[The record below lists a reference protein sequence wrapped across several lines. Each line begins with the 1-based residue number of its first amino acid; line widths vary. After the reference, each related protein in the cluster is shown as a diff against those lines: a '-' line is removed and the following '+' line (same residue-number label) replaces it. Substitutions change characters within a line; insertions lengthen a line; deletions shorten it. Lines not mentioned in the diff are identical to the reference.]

1 MEDAGIP
8 LGVPNSSKVT
18 AGKANVRLVP
28 AYGVVKDN
36 VDLTRSGRIRVYIS
50 DISGEK
56 ADDADSWTTLNFMSP
71 FYGRTEPT
79 APSLPSSTKE
89 NYGSFKGNPSSYG
102 MWFSPPDIGTTVM
115 CIFPDGDMTYGYWI
129 GCLPDPEALHM
140 VPAIGAVEN
149 IVAVEGE
156 AASYG
161 GALKLPV
168 TNLNFNNKA
177 LKDSSGFLQAPKPV
191 HSYVASIL
199 FQQGLIRDSIRG
211 VIGSSSQRE
220 SPSRLG
226 WGVSTPGR
234 PIYEGGFTDETIAKA
249 ATNANQQSG
258 LKVVARRG
266 GHSLVMDDGNLIGQD
281 QLVRLRTALGH
292 QILMSDDGQ
301 CLFIIHSNGQ
311 SWIELGKEGTI
322 DMYSTNSV
330 NIRTQGDLNLHADN
344 NININAKKSL
354 NIQADEIN
362 INSEKDINLL
372 TGNDFK
378 AYTMG
383 KHTHKIDG
391 EMSMSSIGEASFASS
406 AITYINGSNINLNTG
421 QSKTVPLK
429 VTAITQIL
437 HTDTLGD
444 NIKGYIAAPGKLLS
458 IVSRAPAH
466 QPWVNAG
473 LGVDVKVT
481 NNAAAVLPV
490 VPAEAVAAINQK
502 ANTAAPPVPTVA
514 VASTVPPVT
523 QVSAAVNKNT
533 TAAMISSAATTAATG
548 LKAAAVKLGTNLV
561 DGVASIGALGL
572 TPTALTAAGNF
583 KPGADALING
593 LTQGG
598 ANAAMAMTTNLMT
611 GKPGAET
618 LTQLTNNISAQVSA
632 QISNFQ
638 QSQTSLTSAGLLTG
652 KEAPGAIAGVIMSG
666 ATVGNKETIDA
677 IKTAAASASGELES
691 IAAKLGG
698 PGNEVTNA
706 IKSGNFSAQLAGTVT
721 GGTGSI
727 TAAVGSMGIGLSSLA
742 IASKGAAAEAFEA
755 IAKSLKGFT
764 PGIPQNL
771 LDIAKKSAEL
781 AQKIGKPSGK
791 PGETAMAQ
799 AAAGSTPVSA
809 TAILADA
816 SKLIGPLATS
826 TGINAT
832 VASGIA
838 ALPGGLNSISTV
850 LDNAKGATNT
860 IPGTQGLTNLINTAT
875 TASTNG
881 ISLSASTLAEQAK
894 SLTGVASSMGVDSI
908 TGRIPAIDA
917 AFASGGVSGGLT
929 ALTGQLSQAGFPTN
943 PAAIPGL
950 PAIPGMPVT
959 PVIPAIPKLPSYL
972 GFDTS
977 KIGLDKLASLTLTG
991 LPADA
996 SQKLNSAISALSAGG
1011 TIPIKLPTIAI
1022 NTFDRTEI
1030 TSRFSSLLGDKT
1042 IPIPNFSMNM
1052 TITNQSSE
1060 QIKEYDKVKAEIA
1073 NLDDM
1078 FLADRFTTLNAEY
1091 ALSNAKN
1098 NLPQGDP
1105 KIASLQSVATE
1116 ARAKLVALE
1125 QKITALRNQQYKS
1138 TTEALSAT
1146 PKPA

>member
-1 MEDAGIP
+1 
-8 LGVPNSSKVT
+8 
-18 AGKANVRLVP
+18 
-28 AYGVVKDN
+28 
-36 VDLTRSGRIRVYIS
+36 
-50 DISGEK
+50 
-56 ADDADSWTTLNFMSP
+56 
-71 FYGRTEPT
+71 
-79 APSLPSSTKE
+79 
-89 NYGSFKGNPSSYG
+89 
-102 MWFSPPDIGTTVM
+102 
-115 CIFPDGDMTYGYWI
+115 
-129 GCLPDPEALHM
+129 
-140 VPAIGAVEN
+140 
-149 IVAVEGE
+149 
-156 AASYG
+156 
-161 GALKLPV
+161 
-168 TNLNFNNKA
+168 
-177 LKDSSGFLQAPKPV
+177 
-191 HSYVASIL
+191 
-199 FQQGLIRDSIRG
+199 
-211 VIGSSSQRE
+211 
-220 SPSRLG
+220 
-226 WGVSTPGR
+226 
-234 PIYEGGFTDETIAKA
+234 
-249 ATNANQQSG
+249 
-258 LKVVARRG
+258 
-266 GHSLVMDDGNLIGQD
+266 
-281 QLVRLRTALGH
+281 
-292 QILMSDDGQ
+292 
-301 CLFIIHSNGQ
+301 
-311 SWIELGKEGTI
+311 
-322 DMYSTNSV
+322 
-330 NIRTQGDLNLHADN
+330 
-344 NININAKKSL
+344 
-354 NIQADEIN
+354 
-362 INSEKDINLL
+362 
-372 TGNDFK
+372 
-378 AYTMG
+378 
-383 KHTHKIDG
+383 
-391 EMSMSSIGEASFASS
+391 
-406 AITYINGSNINLNTG
+406 
-421 QSKTVPLK
+421 
-429 VTAITQIL
+429 
-437 HTDTLGD
+437 
-444 NIKGYIAAPGKLLS
+444 
-458 IVSRAPAH
+458 
-466 QPWVNAG
+466 
-473 LGVDVKVT
+473 
-481 NNAAAVLPV
+481 
-490 VPAEAVAAINQK
+490 
-502 ANTAAPPVPTVA
+502 
-514 VASTVPPVT
+514 
-523 QVSAAVNKNT
+523 
-533 TAAMISSAATTAATG
+533 MISSAATTAATG

-677 IKTAAASASGELES
+677 IKTAAASAGGALES
-691 IAAKLGG
+691 AAAKLGG
-698 PGNEVTNA
+698 PGNDVTNA

-727 TAAVGSMGIGLSSLA
+727 AAAVGSMGIGLSKLA
-742 IASKGAAAEAFEA
+742 ITSKGAAAEAFEA

>member
-1 MEDAGIP
+1 
-8 LGVPNSSKVT
+8 
-18 AGKANVRLVP
+18 
-28 AYGVVKDN
+28 
-36 VDLTRSGRIRVYIS
+36 
-50 DISGEK
+50 
-56 ADDADSWTTLNFMSP
+56 
-71 FYGRTEPT
+71 
-79 APSLPSSTKE
+79 
-89 NYGSFKGNPSSYG
+89 
-102 MWFSPPDIGTTVM
+102 
-115 CIFPDGDMTYGYWI
+115 
-129 GCLPDPEALHM
+129 
-140 VPAIGAVEN
+140 
-149 IVAVEGE
+149 
-156 AASYG
+156 
-161 GALKLPV
+161 
-168 TNLNFNNKA
+168 
-177 LKDSSGFLQAPKPV
+177 
-191 HSYVASIL
+191 
-199 FQQGLIRDSIRG
+199 
-211 VIGSSSQRE
+211 
-220 SPSRLG
+220 
-226 WGVSTPGR
+226 
-234 PIYEGGFTDETIAKA
+234 
-249 ATNANQQSG
+249 
-258 LKVVARRG
+258 
-266 GHSLVMDDGNLIGQD
+266 
-281 QLVRLRTALGH
+281 
-292 QILMSDDGQ
+292 
-301 CLFIIHSNGQ
+301 
-311 SWIELGKEGTI
+311 
-322 DMYSTNSV
+322 MYSTNSV

-618 LTQLTNNISAQVSA
+618 LNQLTNNISAQVSA

-677 IKTAAASASGELES
+677 IKTAAASAGGALES
-691 IAAKLGG
+691 AAAKLGS

-727 TAAVGSMGIGLSSLA
+727 AAAVGSMGIGLSSLA
-742 IASKGAAAEAFEA
+742 IASKGVAAEAFEA

>member
-1 MEDAGIP
+1 
-8 LGVPNSSKVT
+8 
-18 AGKANVRLVP
+18 
-28 AYGVVKDN
+28 
-36 VDLTRSGRIRVYIS
+36 
-50 DISGEK
+50 
-56 ADDADSWTTLNFMSP
+56 
-71 FYGRTEPT
+71 
-79 APSLPSSTKE
+79 
-89 NYGSFKGNPSSYG
+89 
-102 MWFSPPDIGTTVM
+102 
-115 CIFPDGDMTYGYWI
+115 
-129 GCLPDPEALHM
+129 
-140 VPAIGAVEN
+140 
-149 IVAVEGE
+149 
-156 AASYG
+156 
-161 GALKLPV
+161 
-168 TNLNFNNKA
+168 
-177 LKDSSGFLQAPKPV
+177 
-191 HSYVASIL
+191 
-199 FQQGLIRDSIRG
+199 
-211 VIGSSSQRE
+211 
-220 SPSRLG
+220 
-226 WGVSTPGR
+226 
-234 PIYEGGFTDETIAKA
+234 
-249 ATNANQQSG
+249 
-258 LKVVARRG
+258 
-266 GHSLVMDDGNLIGQD
+266 
-281 QLVRLRTALGH
+281 
-292 QILMSDDGQ
+292 
-301 CLFIIHSNGQ
+301 
-311 SWIELGKEGTI
+311 
-322 DMYSTNSV
+322 
-330 NIRTQGDLNLHADN
+330 
-344 NININAKKSL
+344 
-354 NIQADEIN
+354 
-362 INSEKDINLL
+362 
-372 TGNDFK
+372 
-378 AYTMG
+378 
-383 KHTHKIDG
+383 
-391 EMSMSSIGEASFASS
+391 
-406 AITYINGSNINLNTG
+406 
-421 QSKTVPLK
+421 
-429 VTAITQIL
+429 
-437 HTDTLGD
+437 
-444 NIKGYIAAPGKLLS
+444 
-458 IVSRAPAH
+458 
-466 QPWVNAG
+466 

-490 VPAEAVAAINQK
+490 VPAEAVAAINQE
-502 ANTAAPPVPTVA
+502 ANTATPPVPTVA

-523 QVSAAVNKNT
+523 KVSAAVDKNT

-638 QSQTSLTSAGLLTG
+638 QAQTSLTSAGLLTG

-677 IKTAAASASGELES
+677 IKTAAASAGGALES
-691 IAAKLGG
+691 AAAKLGG
-698 PGNEVTNA
+698 LGNDVTNA

-727 TAAVGSMGIGLSSLA
+727 AAAVGSMGIGLSSLA
-742 IASKGAAAEAFEA
+742 IASKGVAAEAFEA
-755 IAKSLKGFT
+755 ISKSLKGFT

-799 AAAGSTPVSA
+799 AAAGPTPVSA

-832 VASGIA
+832 ISSGIA

-850 LDNAKGATNT
+850 LDNAKGAINT

-929 ALTGQLSQAGFPTN
+929 ALTGQISQAGFPTN

-950 PAIPGMPVT
+950 PAIPGMPAIPT
-959 PVIPAIPKLPSYL
+959 IPAIPTLPKYL

-996 SQKLNSAISALSAGG
+996 SQKLNSAISALSTGG

-1052 TITNQSSE
+1052 TVTNLSSE
-1060 QIKEYDKVKAEIA
+1060 QIKEYDKVKVEIA
-1073 NLDDM
+1073 ALDDM

-1125 QKITALRNQQYKS
+1125 QKITALRNQQFKS

-1146 PKPA
+1146 PKTV

>member
-1 MEDAGIP
+1 
-8 LGVPNSSKVT
+8 
-18 AGKANVRLVP
+18 
-28 AYGVVKDN
+28 
-36 VDLTRSGRIRVYIS
+36 
-50 DISGEK
+50 
-56 ADDADSWTTLNFMSP
+56 
-71 FYGRTEPT
+71 
-79 APSLPSSTKE
+79 
-89 NYGSFKGNPSSYG
+89 
-102 MWFSPPDIGTTVM
+102 
-115 CIFPDGDMTYGYWI
+115 
-129 GCLPDPEALHM
+129 
-140 VPAIGAVEN
+140 
-149 IVAVEGE
+149 
-156 AASYG
+156 
-161 GALKLPV
+161 
-168 TNLNFNNKA
+168 
-177 LKDSSGFLQAPKPV
+177 
-191 HSYVASIL
+191 
-199 FQQGLIRDSIRG
+199 
-211 VIGSSSQRE
+211 
-220 SPSRLG
+220 
-226 WGVSTPGR
+226 
-234 PIYEGGFTDETIAKA
+234 
-249 ATNANQQSG
+249 
-258 LKVVARRG
+258 
-266 GHSLVMDDGNLIGQD
+266 
-281 QLVRLRTALGH
+281 
-292 QILMSDDGQ
+292 
-301 CLFIIHSNGQ
+301 
-311 SWIELGKEGTI
+311 
-322 DMYSTNSV
+322 
-330 NIRTQGDLNLHADN
+330 
-344 NININAKKSL
+344 
-354 NIQADEIN
+354 
-362 INSEKDINLL
+362 
-372 TGNDFK
+372 
-378 AYTMG
+378 
-383 KHTHKIDG
+383 
-391 EMSMSSIGEASFASS
+391 
-406 AITYINGSNINLNTG
+406 
-421 QSKTVPLK
+421 
-429 VTAITQIL
+429 
-437 HTDTLGD
+437 
-444 NIKGYIAAPGKLLS
+444 
-458 IVSRAPAH
+458 
-466 QPWVNAG
+466 
-473 LGVDVKVT
+473 
-481 NNAAAVLPV
+481 
-490 VPAEAVAAINQK
+490 
-502 ANTAAPPVPTVA
+502 
-514 VASTVPPVT
+514 
-523 QVSAAVNKNT
+523 
-533 TAAMISSAATTAATG
+533 MISSAATTAATG

-677 IKTAAASASGELES
+677 IKTAAASAGGALES
-691 IAAKLGG
+691 AAAKLGG
-698 PGNEVTNA
+698 PGNDVTNA

-727 TAAVGSMGIGLSSLA
+727 AAAVGSMGIGLSSLA
-742 IASKGAAAEAFEA
+742 IASKGVAAEAFEA

-838 ALPGGLNSISTV
+838 SLPGGLNSISTV

-881 ISLSASTLAEQAK
+881 ISLSAATLAEQAK

-929 ALTGQLSQAGFPTN
+929 ALTGQMSQAGFPTN

-950 PAIPGMPVT
+950 PAIPGMPAT
-959 PVIPAIPKLPSYL
+959 PTLPTYL

-996 SQKLNSAISALSAGG
+996 SQKLNSAISGLSAGG
-1011 TIPIKLPTIAI
+1011 TIPIKLPTVAI
-1022 NTFDRTEI
+1022 NTFDRTDI

-1052 TITNQSSE
+1052 TATNLSSD
-1060 QIKEYDKVKAEIA
+1060 QIKEYDKVKDEIA
-1073 NLDDM
+1073 QLDDS
-1078 FLADRFTTLNAEY
+1078 RFDVNKAALNAEY

-1116 ARAKLVALE
+1116 ARAKLVALD
-1125 QKITALRNQQYKS
+1125 QKITALRNQQFKS
-1138 TTEALSAT
+1138 TTEALAAT
-1146 PKPA
+1146 PKTA

>member
-36 VDLTRSGRIRVYIS
+36 IDLTRAGRIRVYIS
-50 DISGEK
+50 DISGSN

-79 APSLPSSTKE
+79 APSLPSTTLD

-149 IVAVEGE
+149 IVAIEGE

-234 PIYEGGFTDETIAKA
+234 PIYEGGFTDKTIADA
-249 ATNANQQSG
+249 ATNPNQQSG
-258 LKVVARRG
+258 LKVVARMG

-391 EMSMSSIGEASFASS
+391 EMSMSSIGEASFASL
-406 AITYINGSNINLNTG
+406 AMTYINGSNINLNTG
-421 QSKTVPLK
+421 QTKTVPLK
-429 VTAITQIL
+429 VTAITQIP
-437 HTDTLGD
+437 HTDTLFD
-444 NIKGYIAAPGKLLS
+444 KIKGYIAAPGKLLS

-466 QPWVNAG
+466 QPWVNSG

-490 VPAEAVAAINQK
+490 VPAEAVAAINQE
-502 ANTAAPPVPTVA
+502 ANTATPPVPTVA

-523 QVSAAVNKNT
+523 QVSAAVDKNT

-561 DGVASIGALGL
+561 DGVASVGALGL

-618 LTQLTNNISAQVSA
+618 LDQLTNNISAQVSA

-638 QSQTSLTSAGLLTG
+638 QAQTSLTSAGLLTG

-677 IKTAAASASGELES
+677 IKTAATGAGGALES
-691 IAAKLGG
+691 AAAKLGG

-727 TAAVGSMGIGLSSLA
+727 AAAVGSMGIGLSSLA
-742 IASKGAAAEAFEA
+742 IASKGVAAEAFEA
-755 IAKSLKGFT
+755 ISKSLKGFT

-781 AQKIGKPSGK
+781 TQKSGK

-799 AAAGSTPVSA
+799 AAAGPTPVSA

-832 VASGIA
+832 ISSGIA

-929 ALTGQLSQAGFPTN
+929 ALTGQISQAGFPTN

-950 PAIPGMPVT
+950 PAIPGMPAT
-959 PVIPAIPKLPSYL
+959 PTLPTYL

-996 SQKLNSAISALSAGG
+996 SQKLNSAISGLSAGG

-1022 NTFDRTEI
+1022 NTFDRTDI

-1052 TITNQSSE
+1052 TATNLSSE

-1073 NLDDM
+1073 ELDDS
-1078 FLADRFTTLNAEY
+1078 RFDVNKAALNAEY
-1091 ALSNAKN
+1091 ELSNAKN

-1116 ARAKLVALE
+1116 ARAKLIALD

-1138 TTEALSAT
+1138 TTEALSAA
-1146 PKPA
+1146 PNPA

>member
-1 MEDAGIP
+1 
-8 LGVPNSSKVT
+8 
-18 AGKANVRLVP
+18 
-28 AYGVVKDN
+28 
-36 VDLTRSGRIRVYIS
+36 
-50 DISGEK
+50 
-56 ADDADSWTTLNFMSP
+56 
-71 FYGRTEPT
+71 
-79 APSLPSSTKE
+79 
-89 NYGSFKGNPSSYG
+89 
-102 MWFSPPDIGTTVM
+102 
-115 CIFPDGDMTYGYWI
+115 
-129 GCLPDPEALHM
+129 
-140 VPAIGAVEN
+140 
-149 IVAVEGE
+149 
-156 AASYG
+156 
-161 GALKLPV
+161 
-168 TNLNFNNKA
+168 
-177 LKDSSGFLQAPKPV
+177 
-191 HSYVASIL
+191 
-199 FQQGLIRDSIRG
+199 
-211 VIGSSSQRE
+211 
-220 SPSRLG
+220 
-226 WGVSTPGR
+226 
-234 PIYEGGFTDETIAKA
+234 
-249 ATNANQQSG
+249 
-258 LKVVARRG
+258 
-266 GHSLVMDDGNLIGQD
+266 
-281 QLVRLRTALGH
+281 
-292 QILMSDDGQ
+292 
-301 CLFIIHSNGQ
+301 
-311 SWIELGKEGTI
+311 
-322 DMYSTNSV
+322 
-330 NIRTQGDLNLHADN
+330 
-344 NININAKKSL
+344 
-354 NIQADEIN
+354 
-362 INSEKDINLL
+362 
-372 TGNDFK
+372 
-378 AYTMG
+378 
-383 KHTHKIDG
+383 
-391 EMSMSSIGEASFASS
+391 
-406 AITYINGSNINLNTG
+406 
-421 QSKTVPLK
+421 
-429 VTAITQIL
+429 
-437 HTDTLGD
+437 
-444 NIKGYIAAPGKLLS
+444 
-458 IVSRAPAH
+458 
-466 QPWVNAG
+466 
-473 LGVDVKVT
+473 
-481 NNAAAVLPV
+481 
-490 VPAEAVAAINQK
+490 
-502 ANTAAPPVPTVA
+502 
-514 VASTVPPVT
+514 
-523 QVSAAVNKNT
+523 
-533 TAAMISSAATTAATG
+533 MISSAATTAATG

-561 DGVASIGALGL
+561 DGIASIGALGL
-572 TPTALTAAGNF
+572 TPAALTAAGNF

-618 LTQLTNNISAQVSA
+618 LNQLTNNISAQVSA

-677 IKTAAASASGELES
+677 IKTAAANAGGALES
-691 IAAKLGG
+691 AAAKLGG
-698 PGNEVTNA
+698 PGNDVTNA

-727 TAAVGSMGIGLSSLA
+727 AAAVGSMGIGLSKLA
-742 IASKGAAAEAFEA
+742 ITSKGAAAEAFEA

>member
-1 MEDAGIP
+1 M
-8 LGVPNSSKVT
+8 
-18 AGKANVRLVP
+18 
-28 AYGVVKDN
+28 
-36 VDLTRSGRIRVYIS
+36 
-50 DISGEK
+50 
-56 ADDADSWTTLNFMSP
+56 
-71 FYGRTEPT
+71 
-79 APSLPSSTKE
+79 
-89 NYGSFKGNPSSYG
+89 
-102 MWFSPPDIGTTVM
+102 
-115 CIFPDGDMTYGYWI
+115 
-129 GCLPDPEALHM
+129 
-140 VPAIGAVEN
+140 
-149 IVAVEGE
+149 
-156 AASYG
+156 
-161 GALKLPV
+161 
-168 TNLNFNNKA
+168 
-177 LKDSSGFLQAPKPV
+177 
-191 HSYVASIL
+191 
-199 FQQGLIRDSIRG
+199 
-211 VIGSSSQRE
+211 
-220 SPSRLG
+220 
-226 WGVSTPGR
+226 
-234 PIYEGGFTDETIAKA
+234 
-249 ATNANQQSG
+249 
-258 LKVVARRG
+258 
-266 GHSLVMDDGNLIGQD
+266 
-281 QLVRLRTALGH
+281 
-292 QILMSDDGQ
+292 
-301 CLFIIHSNGQ
+301 
-311 SWIELGKEGTI
+311 
-322 DMYSTNSV
+322 
-330 NIRTQGDLNLHADN
+330 
-344 NININAKKSL
+344 
-354 NIQADEIN
+354 
-362 INSEKDINLL
+362 
-372 TGNDFK
+372 
-378 AYTMG
+378 
-383 KHTHKIDG
+383 
-391 EMSMSSIGEASFASS
+391 
-406 AITYINGSNINLNTG
+406 
-421 QSKTVPLK
+421 
-429 VTAITQIL
+429 
-437 HTDTLGD
+437 
-444 NIKGYIAAPGKLLS
+444 
-458 IVSRAPAH
+458 
-466 QPWVNAG
+466 
-473 LGVDVKVT
+473 
-481 NNAAAVLPV
+481 LPV

-638 QSQTSLTSAGLLTG
+638 QAQTSLTSAGLLTG

-677 IKTAAASASGELES
+677 IKTAAASAGGALES
-691 IAAKLGG
+691 AAAKLGG
-698 PGNEVTNA
+698 PGNDVTNA

-727 TAAVGSMGIGLSSLA
+727 AAAVGSMGIGLSKLA
-742 IASKGAAAEAFEA
+742 ITSKGAAAEAFEA

-1138 TTEALSAT
+1138 TTEALAAT
-1146 PKPA
+1146 PNPA

>member
-1 MEDAGIP
+1 
-8 LGVPNSSKVT
+8 
-18 AGKANVRLVP
+18 
-28 AYGVVKDN
+28 
-36 VDLTRSGRIRVYIS
+36 
-50 DISGEK
+50 
-56 ADDADSWTTLNFMSP
+56 
-71 FYGRTEPT
+71 
-79 APSLPSSTKE
+79 
-89 NYGSFKGNPSSYG
+89 
-102 MWFSPPDIGTTVM
+102 
-115 CIFPDGDMTYGYWI
+115 
-129 GCLPDPEALHM
+129 
-140 VPAIGAVEN
+140 
-149 IVAVEGE
+149 
-156 AASYG
+156 
-161 GALKLPV
+161 
-168 TNLNFNNKA
+168 
-177 LKDSSGFLQAPKPV
+177 
-191 HSYVASIL
+191 
-199 FQQGLIRDSIRG
+199 
-211 VIGSSSQRE
+211 
-220 SPSRLG
+220 
-226 WGVSTPGR
+226 
-234 PIYEGGFTDETIAKA
+234 
-249 ATNANQQSG
+249 
-258 LKVVARRG
+258 
-266 GHSLVMDDGNLIGQD
+266 
-281 QLVRLRTALGH
+281 
-292 QILMSDDGQ
+292 
-301 CLFIIHSNGQ
+301 
-311 SWIELGKEGTI
+311 
-322 DMYSTNSV
+322 MYSTNSV

-391 EMSMSSIGEASFASS
+391 EMSMSSIGEASFASL
-406 AITYINGSNINLNTG
+406 AMTYINGSNINLNTG
-421 QSKTVPLK
+421 QTKTVPLK
-429 VTAITQIL
+429 VTAITQIP
-437 HTDTLGD
+437 HTDTLFD
-444 NIKGYIAAPGKLLS
+444 KIKGYIAAPGKLLS

-677 IKTAAASASGELES
+677 IK
-691 IAAKLGG
+691 
-698 PGNEVTNA
+698 
-706 IKSGNFSAQLAGTVT
+706 SGNFSAQLAGTVT

-727 TAAVGSMGIGLSSLA
+727 AAAVGSMGIGLSSLA
-742 IASKGAAAEAFEA
+742 IASKGVAAEAFEA